1 MSNKVIAVDFD
12 GTVCRSRWPEIGEEN
27 TGLIEWLKG
36 CQANG
41 DKLIL
46 FTCREGALLEK
57 AVAWC
62 TERGLIF
69 DAVNDNLPELVQ
81 KYGNNC
87 RKVSADI
94 YLDDKAIGVYY
105 PPKETC
111 LYINGTK
118 GMFMRTEVTLNTE
131 EELIPGERAAE
142 SDKRVDEYFRN
153 RLRKAGM
160 PPVCTMQRVPVSPGE
175 TGIEKAYAGSV
186 ARVALEE
193 QMSVNELE
201 KAMQEFQTALDENR
215 TARELLQA
223 YMNPISQEEIER
235 RYAEAEARG
244 EVMVLHIPNDDMQ

>member
-36 CQANG
+36 CKAHG

-69 DAVNDNLPELVQ
+69 DAVNDNLPEMVQ

-111 LYINGTK
+111 FYINGTK

-160 PPVCTMQRVPVSPGE
+160 PPVCADRKKVIPLNAQCNGYQYHPAKPGLKRRMRE
-175 TGIEKAYAGSV
+175 AW
-186 ARVALEE
+186 RALRGR
-193 QMSVNELE
+193 
-201 KAMQEFQTALDENR
+201 NR
-215 TARELLQA
+215 
-223 YMNPISQEEIER
+223 
-235 RYAEAEARG
+235 
-244 EVMVLHIPNDDMQ
+244 